1 VPILRR
7 IETLELA
14 KSARIRLFLQRET
27 VRQTSL
33 RTIREVKGA
42 ARAEHRPTEVSR
54 GSLVVDQILAGEP
67 GTHLLVLAVR
77 RHKAITWLFDSIK
90 FCYRLVLDN
99 CLLAVAD
106 TLPVDAAT
114 SRLERR

>member
-1 VPILRR
+1 MPILRR

-54 GSLVVDQILAGEP
+54 GSLVIDQILAGES

-90 FCYRLVLDN
+90 FCYRLILDN

-106 TLPVDAAT
+106 TLPVDAAA